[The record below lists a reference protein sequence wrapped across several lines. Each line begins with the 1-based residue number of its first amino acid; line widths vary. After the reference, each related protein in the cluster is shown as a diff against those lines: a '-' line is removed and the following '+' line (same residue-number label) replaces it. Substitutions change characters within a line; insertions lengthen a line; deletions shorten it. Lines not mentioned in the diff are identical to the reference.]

1 MLPINKAQNHFG
13 FTLIELLVVVL
24 IIAVL
29 AAIMLPRYHRAVA
42 KTRVSRA
49 VILMSSIRSG
59 LERYRLVNGKYPDIP
74 VQENFDP
81 AVLSGYL
88 DIDVP
93 ATDYYRY
100 RYHPQA
106 RFTIEIRPIG
116 HTQSSVVGI
125 TSNLLS
131 TGFRTA
137 CFTTTKTADDGLAC
151 DTCRAICGTET
162 LIPVW
167 GGGELGCYID

>member
-1 MLPINKAQNHFG
+1 MLSANKKHTTFG
-13 FTLIELLVVVL
+13 FTLVEMLVVVL

-42 KTRVSRA
+42 KTKVSRA

-59 LERYRLVNGKYPDIP
+59 LERNRLVNGKYPDIP

-81 AVLSGYL
+81 ATLSSYM

-93 ATDYYRY
+93 ATNYYRY
-100 RYHPQA
+100 RYHPQS
-106 RFTIEIRPIG
+106 RFTIEKRPVPYEYYLVI
-116 HTQSSVVGI
+116 GI
-125 TSNLLS
+125 TSNLES
-131 TGFRTA
+131 GGFKTA
-137 CFTTTKTADDGLAC
+137 CYTTTKTADDGLAC
-151 DTCRAICGTET
+151 DTCSAVCGTET